1 MRRSTGS
8 VGRLLDSKP
17 GSRIPLPVS
26 RAGFTLLEIM
36 IVVGILGLVM
46 ALGAPSF
53 VRVLTKE
60 PLRQAVTDV
69 SEILGHARATAI
81 LRGVPAQARFRGDG
95 QLTVELIP
103 QESAPAVSEPEQDG
117 EPRPLMLRQLHRDV
131 AVTLLE
137 INFRSQ
143 MDQPVARVRFHPNGT
158 SDDFTIAL
166 EAGGGI
172 RIVTLDP
179 ITALADVE
187 VVR

>member
-1 MRRSTGS
+1 MRKSIASAGCLS
-8 VGRLLDSKP
+8 P
-17 GSRIPLPVS
+17 AS

-36 IVVGILGLVM
+36 IVVGILGIVLAM
-46 ALGAPSF
+46 GAPSF

-60 PLRQAVTDV
+60 PLRQAVSDV
-69 SEILGHARATAI
+69 SEILAHARATAI
-81 LRGVPAQARFRGDG
+81 LRGLPAQARFRGDG

-103 QESAPAVSEPEQDG
+103 QNVNPAASATEQDE
-117 EPRPLMLRQLHRDV
+117 EPRPLMLRQLHPDV

-137 INFRSQ
+137 VNFNSQ
-143 MDQPVARVRFHPNGT
+143 MEQPVARVRFHPNGT

-172 RIVTLDP
+172 RLVSLDP